1 MVRIAPIAS
10 LAVAAL
16 LGTTLLGSTPARA
29 VGPVDGPPL
38 PAACIEGVKAEAR
51 AKGVPDAV
59 LERAFRGLLTD
70 ASVVGFLQNQPEF
83 RTPAWDYVAALVD
96 DEKIA
101 DGKRLLKEHAA
112 LLSRLEAK
120 YGVEATTIV
129 AVWGIESDY
138 GKTVGLRHIV
148 RSLATLACTAPRRR
162 DYFRTELIA
171 ALKVAATN
179 EIPYEALYG
188 SWAGAFGGPQLMPTV
203 FFRVAVDGDNDGKRD
218 VARSVPDVLASIAN
232 FVRLNGWRAGLPW
245 GVEVELPDSISEG
258 QTGRLTRK
266 PVSAWAAAG
275 VRRVDGRALAGGGLP
290 AAAPSAIILPA
301 GRRGPAFLVT
311 RNFEAFYRYNPT
323 IVYAMSIGHLA
334 DRLRGGGP
342 ILTPW
347 PTSERPLDRAGRREL
362 QTLLMRAGF
371 DIGGVADGVIGR
383 QTVAAIRTV
392 QHKNGLP
399 VTGRATADVLEAL
412 RRGR

>member
-1 MVRIAPIAS
+1 MVRIAPP
-10 LAVAAL
+10 LALAL
-16 LGTTLLGSTPARA
+16 LLSSPALA

-38 PAACIEGVKAEAR
+38 PAPCIDSVKAEAR

-70 ASVVGFLQNQPEF
+70 ASVVGFLQSQPEF
-83 RTPAWDYVAALVD
+83 RTPAWDYIAGLVD

-101 DGKRLLKEHAA
+101 EGKRLLRENAA
-112 LLSRLEAK
+112 LLSKLEAK

-138 GKTVGLRHIV
+138 GKTVGLRHVV

-162 DYFRTELIA
+162 EYFRSELIA
-171 ALKVAATN
+171 ALKVAATG

-203 FFRVAVDGDNDGKRD
+203 FFRVAVDGDGDGKRD

-232 FVRLNGWRAGLPW
+232 FVRLNGWRAGLAW
-245 GVEVELPDSISEG
+245 GVEVQLPDSVTEG
-258 QTGRLTRK
+258 QTGRLNRK

-275 VRRVDGRALAGGGLP
+275 VQRVDGRALAGGSLP
-290 AAAPSAIILPA
+290 AEAPAAIILPA
-301 GRRGPAFLVT
+301 GRQGPAFLVT
-311 RNFEAFYRYNPT
+311 RNFEAFYQYNPT

-334 DRLRGGGP
+334 DRLRGFGP
-342 ILTPW
+342 IATPW
-347 PTSERPLDRAGRREL
+347 PTRERPLDRAGRREV
-362 QTLLMRAGF
+362 QSLLMRAGF

-383 QTVAAIRTV
+383 QTSDAIRTV
-392 QHKNGLP
+392 QQRNGLP

>member
-1 MVRIAPIAS
+1 MARIAPCLA
-10 LAVAAL
+10 LAAVAAA
-16 LGTTLLGSTPARA
+16 TPALA

-38 PAACIEGVKAEAR
+38 PTACVDSVKAEAR
-51 AKGVPDAV
+51 TKGVPEAV

-96 DEKIA
+96 DEKITE
-101 DGKRLLKEHAA
+101 GKRLLREHAA
-112 LLSRLEAK
+112 LLARLEAR
-120 YGVEATTIV
+120 YGVDAATIV

-138 GKTVGLRHIV
+138 GKTVGLRHVV

-171 ALKVAATN
+171 ALRVAATG

-203 FFRVAVDGDNDGKRD
+203 FFRVAVDGDGDGKRD

-232 FVRLNGWRAGLPW
+232 FVRINGWQAGLPW
-245 GVEVELPDSISEG
+245 GVEVALPDAVTESE
-258 QTGRLTRK
+258 TGRLNRK
-266 PVSAWAAAG
+266 PVAAWAAAG
-275 VRRVDGRALAGGGLP
+275 VRRVDGRALGGSLATDAP
-290 AAAPSAIILPA
+290 AAIILPA

-323 IVYAMSIGHLA
+323 IVYALSIGHLA
-334 DRLRGGGP
+334 DRLRGGSP
-342 ILTPW
+342 ITTPW
-347 PTSERPLDRAGRREL
+347 PTTERPLDRAGRREL
-362 QTLLMRAGF
+362 QTLLMRSGF

-392 QHKNGLP
+392 QQRNGLP